1 MKIQVA
7 SRIAANTAL
16 AKFAPNHGKQGFRV
30 EPNGDVT
37 IMVIDNCDHCGCECE
52 GANSITFV
60 KPRAFVMDAIAMRRI
75 VKTEVTVEIGCT
87 EDGDAVCPDCWAKS
101 VNGDE
106 ADKMLLDIGEGGAG

>member
-1 MKIQVA
+1 MKLIVA

-16 AKFAPNHGKQGFRV
+16 ARFAPDHGKQGFRV

-52 GANSITFV
+52 GANSITFH

-75 VKTEVTVEIGCT
+75 VKTEVTGEIGCT
-87 EDGDAVCPDCWAKS
+87 EDGDAVCPECYAKQAKL
-101 VNGDE
+101 E
-106 ADKMLLDIGEGGAG
+106 AAG